1 MTLPAA
7 PEIGEVNSRS
17 KERVSALER
26 IEPISQSAL
35 RPSALER
42 IEVEN
47 NLSTERVSALERIE
61 VVNNLSADRVSALER
76 IEPLPVEPPR
86 TTGLSTSLLA
96 RL

>member
-26 IEPISQSAL
+26 IEPISQSAP

-47 NLSTERVSALERIE
+47 NLSAERVSALERI
-61 VVNNLSADRVSALER
+61 ER